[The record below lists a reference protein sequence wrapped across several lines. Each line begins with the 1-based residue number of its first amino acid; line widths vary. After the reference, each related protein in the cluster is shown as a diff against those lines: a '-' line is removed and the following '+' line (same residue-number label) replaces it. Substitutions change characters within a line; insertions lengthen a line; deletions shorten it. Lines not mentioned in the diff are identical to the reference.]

1 MKKLPINQNGLNAS
15 ELVFGCMGLGGGWD
29 RQPIEPAHVKQTHEA
44 VEAAL
49 ASGIN
54 MFDHADI
61 YTFGKAETVFGQVL
75 KEKPG
80 LREEIIIQ
88 SKCGIR
94 FGDQASGLPTRYD
107 FSKSYI
113 LDSVDGILSRLGIE
127 HLDIL
132 LLHRPDPLMD
142 PSEVG
147 EAFHQ
152 LKASGKVRSFGVS
165 NMSAG
170 QIRLLQQHTD
180 EKIIVNQL
188 EMSLHKIGWLDTG
201 VHVNQEAARQNTFP
215 EGTLEYCQMENIQI
229 QSWGSLAKG
238 LYSGKNIEN
247 ESESVKNTA
256 ALVQKLAEEK
266 QTTPEAIVLAWLMR
280 HPAGIQP
287 VIGTANPDRIKASAD
302 AVTVTLTRD
311 EWYTLYVSSRGVNL
325 P

>member
-1 MKKLPINQNGLNAS
+1 
-15 ELVFGCMGLGGGWD
+15 MGLGGSWD
-29 RQPIEPAHVKQTHEA
+29 SSPIESTHVKQAHEA

-49 ASGIN
+49 ESGIN

-61 YTFGKAETVFGQVL
+61 YTLGKAETVFGQVL

-80 LREEIIIQ
+80 LREEVIIQ

-94 FGDQASGLPTRYD
+94 FGDQESGLPTRYD

-113 LDSVDGILSRLGIE
+113 LDSVDGILSRLGIDY
-127 HLDIL
+127 LDIL
-132 LLHRPDPLMD
+132 LLHRPDPLME
-142 PSEVG
+142 PAEVG

-170 QIRLLQQHTD
+170 QIRLLQRNTD

-188 EMSLHKIGWLDTG
+188 EMSLNKIGWLDTG

-215 EGTLEYCQMENIQI
+215 EGTLEYLQMEGIQI

-238 LYSGKNIEN
+238 LYTGKNIEN

-256 ALVQKLAEEK
+256 ALVQKLAKKK

-280 HPAGIQP
+280 HPAAIQP
-287 VIGTANPDRIKASAD
+287 VIGTVNPARIQACGD
-302 AVTVTLTRD
+302 AVNVDLSRD
-311 EWYTLYVSSRGVNL
+311 EWYSLYVSSRGERL